1 MLDGLAVHLP
11 ALLLSAMASIQARFV
26 VPIFNLRL
34 LFGQS
39 WISRKAFRSWDPC
52 SVSMTK
58 SDRSYGYRR
67 PPKLQRRDLMFISLF
82 LGPAPERLK
91 FNPWRGAEALPLV
104 CIVQELLTI
113 VPLGFRYSM
122 FSFSRHNLKERRT
135 SSSKPACLVSPS
147 SLLMQAALARPFAR
161 DRQAL
166 SFPSRSQRP

>member
-1 MLDGLAVHLP
+1 
-11 ALLLSAMASIQARFV
+11 
-26 VPIFNLRL
+26 
-34 LFGQS
+34 
-39 WISRKAFRSWDPC
+39 
-52 SVSMTK
+52 MTK

-91 FNPWRGAEALPLV
+91 FNPWRGAEALLLV

-166 SFPSRSQRP
+166 SFPSRSQRPSRKQFLPFSMIQPGNAEPATKGPLSLRSDSGWNGC